1 MSGPYAWPR
10 QQDDPFHLAASFGR
24 WSSLSHSP
32 STLWNA
38 RHMDFDT
45 CKVVR
50 GILLLE
56 KNSCSTCGVA
66 AVNWHHTVLRYMSVI
81 LFKLPY
87 PDSCRTILVSSVVFT
102 YKYSVMS
109 LVMNSVMVTFAMTS
123 LPLLLM
129 ARQVIN
135 KSLTSVSTVTGN
147 SLNSDSFHLSDCRA
161 VSLHLFADHHG
172 RFGWEFHWWWL
183 SWNLLHASETFFSDF
198 SSFGLM
204 TRNISHPYCHSMC

>member
-1 MSGPYAWPR
+1 
-10 QQDDPFHLAASFGR
+10 
-24 WSSLSHSP
+24 
-32 STLWNA
+32 
-38 RHMDFDT
+38 MDFDT

-66 AVNWHHTVLRYMSVI
+66 AVNWHHTVLRYMSVV

-102 YKYSVMS
+102 CKYSVMS

-172 RFGWEFHWWWL
+172 RFG
-183 SWNLLHASETFFSDF
+183 
-198 SSFGLM
+198 
-204 TRNISHPYCHSMC
+204 